1 MSLRSI
7 ILGLLLGAF
16 ISGVTYYNDFVLRQ
30 PSLINHLLPVS
41 VLGTLIILT
50 LLVNPLLGARGMIRR
65 FKRGELAMIVAMG
78 LAACTW
84 PGAGFFRTA
93 VTNLAMPAY
102 FYKTDAAWQSQQVM
116 AYLPGGSARLA
127 PGHIRDWQLL
137 LDRLAKGESGE
148 PGLAHQLWQVMP
160 PEDQLALQRILDN
173 RSLNTE
179 RRHVLLGLL
188 NRAMGG
194 GRLVG
199 VPTAQ
204 QMRGEDLRELNHR
217 LLAEAWPETLSPP
230 PRGWPLLPT
239 RGDETDDAF
248 LDALIA
254 PAPDRSIGLS
264 DLPWT
269 RWGPVLGLWGG
280 LALTLGLASLCLAL
294 IVHPQWSRRELLSYP
309 IPRFVSEM
317 TRRDRG
323 HGLPD
328 IAYQRGFWIA
338 FAMMAVLHLINGLHH
353 WFEQLPHIPLNLD
366 FNPLRELFP
375 IAGTIPDATAYFW
388 PAIFPAVIAF
398 TFFLNRA
405 VSLSVGIAP
414 LLYVI
419 LAAAWAASGA
429 KLENDYLGAG
439 GGNLMRFGAYLAA
452 GILIAYSGRH
462 YYRQVVGTALGISA
476 AEPAGRGIK
485 WAARGFIAAC
495 LVAIILLH
503 QAGLG
508 WFLSAMCVGL
518 ILLMFLVLARIAAE
532 TGMFFIQPYWMP
544 VGVLTALLG
553 APALGPTAYIILAM
567 TSVMIVGDTRTALL
581 PNLIHALKITDSS
594 CSRNATRPT
603 PWLLLMIIGG
613 FVIAAAATLLTVYH
627 HGIFQ
632 TDLFTREELPRM
644 PFDHLARLTAELSAQ
659 GQLADA
665 VHRNGRMIPDRI
677 DLDPQ
682 ILGWLF
688 AGALLF
694 LLTALA
700 RLRLPG
706 WPFHPVIFLIWG
718 TFPSARFAFSFL
730 LGWGIKTAV
739 IHLGGTRAFNS
750 VMPFMVGILAGELA
764 SAIAWWL
771 FGAAYTS
778 ITGQPTPNYS
788 VLL

>member
-194 GRLVG
+194 GRLGG

-204 QMRGEDLRELNHR
+204 QMRGEELRELNHR

-230 PRGWPLLPT
+230 PRGWPMLPT

-323 HGLPD
+323 HEVEEGPVRPALRCFDGQVGKRNSDIDRCQRGKVRLLTGDLPD
-328 IAYQRGFWIA
+328 LIESIHRNVEEDLAVQVFWEGDRPGDRVLISRGQQAALRKFGPRRWQRG
-338 FAMMAVLHLINGLHH
+338 
-353 WFEQLPHIPLNLD
+353 
-366 FNPLRELFP
+366 
-375 IAGTIPDATAYFW
+375 
-388 PAIFPAVIAF
+388 
-398 TFFLNRA
+398 
-405 VSLSVGIAP
+405 S
-414 LLYVI
+414 
-419 LAAAWAASGA
+419 
-429 KLENDYLGAG
+429 
-439 GGNLMRFGAYLAA
+439 
-452 GILIAYSGRH
+452 
-462 YYRQVVGTALGISA
+462 
-476 AEPAGRGIK
+476 
-485 WAARGFIAAC
+485 
-495 LVAIILLH
+495 
-503 QAGLG
+503 
-508 WFLSAMCVGL
+508 
-518 ILLMFLVLARIAAE
+518 
-532 TGMFFIQPYWMP
+532 
-544 VGVLTALLG
+544 
-553 APALGPTAYIILAM
+553 
-567 TSVMIVGDTRTALL
+567 TS
-581 PNLIHALKITDSS
+581 
-594 CSRNATRPT
+594 
-603 PWLLLMIIGG
+603 
-613 FVIAAAATLLTVYH
+613 
-627 HGIFQ
+627 
-632 TDLFTREELPRM
+632 
-644 PFDHLARLTAELSAQ
+644 
-659 GQLADA
+659 
-665 VHRNGRMIPDRI
+665 
-677 DLDPQ
+677 
-682 ILGWLF
+682 
-688 AGALLF
+688 
-694 LLTALA
+694 
-700 RLRLPG
+700 
-706 WPFHPVIFLIWG
+706 
-718 TFPSARFAFSFL
+718 
-730 LGWGIKTAV
+730 
-739 IHLGGTRAFNS
+739 
-750 VMPFMVGILAGELA
+750 
-764 SAIAWWL
+764 
-771 FGAAYTS
+771 
-778 ITGQPTPNYS
+778 
-788 VLL
+788 